1 MPTAK
6 LLLAV
11 LLSTALLGVPG
22 VAHAQSA
29 GDDQYA
35 DPFGP
40 VEPQDDPGDEQP
52 PSVQGQTE
60 DAPPAA
66 SDRTGLTTSAPEAAG
81 AQSSGSGETLPR
93 TGFEAWL
100 VAAIGWWALLGGVA
114 LRRIAT
120 R

>member
-1 MPTAK
+1 
-6 LLLAV
+6 
-11 LLSTALLGVPG
+11 

-40 VEPQDDPGDEQP
+40 VEPQDDSGAEQP
-52 PSVQGQTE
+52 PPVQGQTE
-60 DAPPAA
+60 GSGTAP
-66 SDRTGLTTSAPEAAG
+66 DTTEQTTSTPEAAV

-100 VAAIGWWALLGGVA
+100 LAAIGWWALLGGVA
-114 LRRIAT
+114 LRRIT
-120 R
+120 TH